1 MRVSFARG
9 VPLPSLQPRSGGKGQ
24 FSSLGPAFGPLHR
37 GPNAGAIVRREP
49 PCECLKRAECRGWT
63 TIYGVA
69 SEPATAARI
78 VASLAGAQLA
88 QSPCVNQTQP
98 KLIAVRHLHAGG
110 RLIPVHFFQ
119 NDGGSVA
126 GRFVLSAKDTPIL
139 DRPTPEAVPQPVPRL
154 LQCPLPSR
162 ASAP

>member
-49 PCECLKRAECRGWT
+49 PCECLKRAECRGLT

-78 VASLAGAQLA
+78 VATPAGAQLA
-88 QSPCVNQTQP
+88 QRPCVTQTQP

-110 RLIPVHFFQ
+110 RLIPGHLLQ
-119 NDGGSVA
+119 NNRS
-126 GRFVLSAKDTPIL
+126 S
-139 DRPTPEAVPQPVPRL
+139 VPRPL
-154 LQCPLPSR
+154 LLN
-162 ASAP
+162 APGTPPPPRPPP

>member
-49 PCECLKRAECRGWT
+49 PCECLKRAECRGLT

-78 VASLAGAQLA
+78 VATPAGAQLA
-88 QSPCVNQTQP
+88 QRPCVTQTQP

-126 GRFVLSAKDTPIL
+126 GRFGLSGKDTPIL
-139 DRPTPEAVPQPVPRL
+139 DGPTPGAVL
-154 LQCPLPSR
+154 EPSR
-162 ASAP
+162 EVLDGLLLAREAA